1 MSLAKAEQLDSG
13 LDATDTRQALSR
25 LVMKLFQLWELSTAD
40 QLELLGL
47 SPKSR
52 AMLAKYSRGD
62 ALPATRDIQDRVG
75 WLLAIHKAL
84 RLLYPRNPELRYS
97 WVTRRNAVFNNL
109 PPLAVMKEQGLLG
122 IARVSRYLDFYRG
135 Q

>member
-52 AMLAKYSRGD
+52 AMLSKYSRGD